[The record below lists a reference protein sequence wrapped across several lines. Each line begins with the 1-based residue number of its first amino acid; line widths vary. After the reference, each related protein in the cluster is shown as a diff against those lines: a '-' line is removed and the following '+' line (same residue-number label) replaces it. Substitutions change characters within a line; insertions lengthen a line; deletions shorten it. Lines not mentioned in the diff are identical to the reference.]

1 MKNIKKLKQKI
12 KLRDLMIDFISSSD
26 KIDFEDALKLNNE
39 ISFMSMNID
48 IMKRFNFSKLQD
60 HADDYKIELISKL
73 NYNAQK
79 DN

>member
-48 IMKRFNFSKLQD
+48 IMKRFDFSKLQD